1 MLNNIL
7 CIIMGIIPR
16 DICHNNLLIIIYFI
30 KMINQYQ
37 FMKKVFII
45 LLTFSINFN
54 SYSQINPKSIEIIR
68 DSYGVPHIY
77 ATTDSEVAYG
87 FAWAQAEDH
96 FKLMQEAYL
105 AGNGLLGK
113 LIGLKGAGADFLVQ
127 LIQAEK
133 IVEEKYHTL
142 DKNFILLLNG
152 FTQGLNAFA
161 DKYPEQILKK
171 ELFPLTPKKLLRYT
185 QLQLFIS
192 NRADKLVKGIINNE
206 LSWPYEIEQDTKGSN
221 LLAISRSRTLSDETF
236 LAINT
241 HQPLEGATSWY
252 EAHLVSEE
260 GTNIIGATFPGSPCL
275 LTGANESL
283 GWTHTVN
290 YPDKADV
297 FALEMHP
304 NKKDVYLV
312 DGIQHKLEKFKAKL
326 NFKFLGLNIPFRKK
340 FYRSIYGPTLK
351 NKTGV
356 YSVRTPST
364 TNINAIEQWW
374 RMNKATSFKEFYK
387 ILEMKALPGYN
398 IGYAD
403 RNDTIFYISNGKI
416 PIRAEGYNWTD
427 VVPGNTRKTLW
438 NTYYDIK
445 DLPQVISPK
454 SGFVYNANHSPFK
467 SSGKEDN
474 PKSAQFAKAMNFEN
488 YDNNRSTRLLELLE
502 EKEFIDYERFK
513 RIKYDHQ
520 LPTPLKYN
528 YMDLN
533 PLFDMKIEDYQ
544 EVSSI
549 LSDIKNWDRIT
560 NPESYGAGAY
570 AILYYQLKPFYLKL
584 GDDRIFTHEALY
596 KALKKSKNY
605 IKKHFNS
612 ERIKLGDFQKLVRG
626 EKELPIFGLPD
637 VVTAMR
643 GKPYKDGRIKITH
656 GESYIGLVRF
666 TPTKTYYESVIS
678 FGNSRRPKSK
688 HYTDQMELY
697 AKFKTKTMSFDRE
710 DVLKTAIKTYSPK

>member
-1 MLNNIL
+1 MKKIVL
-7 CIIMGIIPR
+7 
-16 DICHNNLLIIIYFI
+16 LLII
-30 KMINQYQ
+30 
-37 FMKKVFII
+37 
-45 LLTFSINFN
+45 SIFNFK
-54 SYSQINPKSIEIIR
+54 SFCQINPDHIEIVR
-68 DSYGVPHIY
+68 DGYGVPHIY
-77 ATTDSEVAYG
+77 AATDAAVAYG

-113 LIGLKGAGADFLVQ
+113 LIGKKGIGADFLTQ
-127 LIQAEK
+127 LIQSEK
-133 IVEEKYHTL
+133 TVNEKFHTL
-142 DKNFILLLNG
+142 GDDFNAVLQG
-152 FTQGLNAFA
+152 FTDGLNAFA
-161 DKYPEQILKK
+161 KKHPKEILEK
-171 ELFPLTPKKLLRYT
+171 ELFPLTPQKLLRYT

-192 NRADKLVKGIINNE
+192 NGAGKLVQGVVNNN
-206 LSWPYEIEQDTKGSN
+206 LSWPYDIAEDTKGSN
-221 LLAISRSRTLSDETF
+221 LLAISRSRTQSDETF

-241 HQPLEGATSWY
+241 HQPLEGPTSWY

-304 NKKDVYLV
+304 DKKEVYLV
-312 DGIQHKLEKFKAKL
+312 DGEEYPLEKLKAKL
-326 NFKFLGLNIPFRKK
+326 TIKFLGLNIPIKK
-340 FYRSIYGPTLK
+340 TFYKSIYGPTLK
-351 NKTGV
+351 NKTGF

-374 RMNKATSFKEFYK
+374 RMNKARSFTEFYTA
-387 ILEMKALPGYN
+387 LEMKALPGYN

-403 RNDTIFYISNGKI
+403 KNDTIFYISNGKI
-416 PIRAEGYNWTD
+416 PMRAEGYDWTD

-438 NTYYDIK
+438 DSYYDIK

-467 SSGKEDN
+467 SSGAADN
-474 PKSAQFAKAMNFEN
+474 PQAENFAKEMQYET
-488 YDNNRSTRLLELLE
+488 YDNNRSTRLLQLLE
-502 EKEFIDYERFK
+502 EKEHIDYKRFK

-520 LPTPLKYN
+520 LPTPLQYN

-533 PLFDMKIEDYQ
+533 ALFEM
-544 EVSSI
+544 EVSEYPAVSVL
-549 LSDIKNWDRIT
+549 LSEIKNWDRMT
-560 NPESYGAGAY
+560 NATSYGAGAY
-570 AILYYQLKPFYLKL
+570 AVLYYQLRPYYLKL
-584 GDDRIFTHEALY
+584 GADHIFTQAILY
-596 KALKKSKNY
+596 QALKDTKAYLKT
-605 IKKHFNS
+605 HFNS
-612 ERIKLGDFQKLVRG
+612 ARIQLGDFQKLVRG
-626 EKELPIFGLPD
+626 DKSLAIFGLPD
-637 VVTAMR
+637 VVTAMK
-643 GKPYKDGRIKITH
+643 GVPDKEGRIKITH

-678 FGNSRRPKSK
+678 FGNSRRPESP

-697 AKFKTKTMSFDRE
+697 AKFKTKTMSFERTA
-710 DVLKTAIKTYSPK
+710 VLETAKKRYAPK

>member
-1 MLNNIL
+1 MKKIVL
-7 CIIMGIIPR
+7 
-16 DICHNNLLIIIYFI
+16 LLIIG
-30 KMINQYQ
+30 
-37 FMKKVFII
+37 VF
-45 LLTFSINFN
+45 NFK
-54 SYSQINPKSIEIIR
+54 SFCQINPDHIEIVR
-68 DSYGVPHIY
+68 DGYGVPHIY
-77 ATTDSEVAYG
+77 AATDAAVAYG

-113 LIGLKGAGADFLVQ
+113 LIGRKGLGADFLTQ
-127 LIQAEK
+127 LIQSEK
-133 IVEEKYHTL
+133 TVNEKFHTL
-142 DKNFILLLNG
+142 GDDFNAVLQG
-152 FTQGLNAFA
+152 FTDGLNAFA
-161 DKYPEQILKK
+161 KKHPKEILEK
-171 ELFPLTPKKLLRYT
+171 ELFPLTPQKLLRYT

-192 NRADKLVKGIINNE
+192 NGAGKLVQGVVNNE
-206 LSWPYEIEQDTKGSN
+206 LSWPYDIAEDTKGSN
-221 LLAISRSRTLSDETF
+221 LLAISRSRTQSDETF

-241 HQPLEGATSWY
+241 HQPLEGPTSWY
-252 EAHLVSEE
+252 EAHLISEE

-304 NKKDVYLV
+304 DKKEVYLV
-312 DGIQHKLEKFKAKL
+312 DGEEYPLEKLKAKL
-326 NFKFLGLNIPFRKK
+326 TIKFLGLNIPIKK
-340 FYRSIYGPTLK
+340 TFYKSIYGPTLK
-351 NKTGV
+351 NKTGF

-374 RMNKATSFKEFYK
+374 RMNKARSFTEFYTA
-387 ILEMKALPGYN
+387 LEMKALPGYN

-403 RNDTIFYISNGKI
+403 KNDTIFYISNGKI
-416 PIRAEGYNWTD
+416 PMRAEGYDWTD

-438 NTYYDIK
+438 DSYYDIK

-467 SSGKEDN
+467 SSGKDDN
-474 PKSAQFAKAMNFEN
+474 PQAENFANAMNFET
-488 YDNNRSTRLLELLE
+488 YDNNRSTRLLQLLE
-502 EKEFIDYERFK
+502 EKEHIDYERFK

-520 LPTPLKYN
+520 LPTPLSYN

-533 PLFDMKIEDYQ
+533 PLFEMKTEDYP
-544 EVSSI
+544 EVSALLTS
-549 LSDIKNWDRIT
+549 IKNWDRVT

-570 AILYYQLKPFYLKL
+570 ALLYYQLRPFFNELSE
-584 GDDRIFTHEALY
+584 DRVFTHDVLFEALKIT
-596 KALKKSKNY
+596 KAYMLT
-605 IKKHFNS
+605 HFNS
-612 ERIKLGDFQKLVRG
+612 ERIRLGDFQKLVRG
-626 EKELPIFGLPD
+626 EKELPVFGLPD

-643 GKPYKDGRIKITH
+643 GEPYKDGKIKITH

-678 FGNSRRPKSK
+678 YGNSRRPESP
-688 HYTDQMELY
+688 HYSDQMELY
-697 AKFKTKTMSFDRE
+697 VNFKTKTMSFDRLE
-710 DVLKTAIKTYSPK
+710 VLNTAINRYAPK

>member
-1 MLNNIL
+1 
-7 CIIMGIIPR
+7 
-16 DICHNNLLIIIYFI
+16 
-30 KMINQYQ
+30 
-37 FMKKVFII
+37 MKKIV
-45 LLTFSINFN
+45 LLLVIFLLNFKSN
-54 SYSQINPKSIEIIR
+54 AQINPDTIQIVR
-68 DSYGVPHIY
+68 DAYGVPHIY
-77 ATTDSEVAYG
+77 APTDAALAYG

-96 FKLMQEAYL
+96 FKLLQESYL

-113 LIGLKGAGADFLVQ
+113 RIGKKGAGADFLTQ
-127 LIQAEK
+127 FIQSEATVNEK
-133 IVEEKYHTL
+133 FHTL
-142 DKNFILLLNG
+142 GSAFKAVLQG
-152 FTQGLNAFA
+152 FTDGLNAFA
-161 DKYPEQILKK
+161 KKHPKEILEK
-171 ELFPLTPKKLLRYT
+171 ELFPLTPQKLLRYT

-192 NRADKLVKGIINNE
+192 NGADKLVKGIVNDE
-206 LSWPYEIEQDTKGSN
+206 MSWPYDITQDTKGSN
-221 LLAISRSRTLSDETF
+221 LLAISRSRTQSDETF

-241 HQPLEGATSWY
+241 HQPLEGPTSWY

-275 LTGANESL
+275 LTGANEFL

-304 NKKDVYLV
+304 EKKDVYLV
-312 DGIQHKLEKFKAKL
+312 DGAEYKLEKLKAKL
-326 NFKFLGLNIPFRKK
+326 NLKFLGLNIPIKKK
-340 FYRSIYGPTLK
+340 FYKSMYGPTLK

-374 RMNKATSFKEFYK
+374 HMNKAKSFTEFYTALK
-387 ILEMKALPGYN
+387 MKALPGYN

-416 PIRAEGYNWTD
+416 PIRAKGYDWTD

-438 NTYYDIK
+438 DSYYDIQ

-467 SSGKEDN
+467 SSGSADN
-474 PKSAQFAKAMNFEN
+474 PKAENFAKAMQYET
-488 YDNNRSTRLLELLE
+488 YDNNRSTRLLQLLE
-502 EKEFIDYERFK
+502 AQEHIDYKRFK

-520 LPTPLKYN
+520 LPTPLQYN

-533 PLFDMKIEDYQ
+533 ALFEMETDNYPAVD
-544 EVSSI
+544 VL

-560 NPESYGAGAY
+560 DPASYGAGAY
-570 AILYYQLKPFYLKL
+570 AVLYYQLMPYYLKL
-584 GDDRIFTHEALY
+584 DANHIFSKAILYEALKDTKGY
-596 KALKKSKNY
+596 LKNY
-605 IKKHFNS
+605 FNS
-612 ERIKLGDFQKLVRG
+612 ERIQLGAFQKLVRG
-626 EKELPIFGLPD
+626 NKSIPIFGLPD

-643 GKPYKDGRIKITH
+643 GVPDKNGRIKITH

-678 FGNSRRPKSK
+678 FGNSRRPESS

-697 AKFKTKTMSFDRE
+697 AKFKTKTMSFERAE
-710 DVLKTAIKTYSPK
+710 VLKTATRIYAPK